1 MKTINQVPVTDLVFQ
16 LRKLN
21 NVAREVAYARS
32 ETEAEYFTINHLRP
46 LLEQTERLLADK
58 GVQE

>member
-21 NVAREVAYARS
+21 NAAKEVAYARS
-32 ETEAEYFTINHLRP
+32 NEEAEYFTVNYLRP
-46 LLEQTERLLADK
+46 LLEQTELLLSDK
-58 GVQE
+58 GIQE

>member
-21 NVAREVAYARS
+21 NAAKEVAYAGS
-32 ETEAEYFTINHLRP
+32 NAEAEYFTIKYLRP
-46 LLEQTERLLADK
+46 LLEQTELLLSDK

>member
-21 NVAREVAYARS
+21 NAAKEVAYARS
-32 ETEAEYFTINHLRP
+32 EAEAEYFTINHLRP
-46 LLEQTERLLADK
+46 LLEQTDCLLVDK
-58 GVQE
+58 GTQE